1 MTYNSQQP
9 SFHILICLIQIW
21 KPSSP
26 QNLTDEPQNPILITE
41 AQHIEI
47 EDSYKKLIG
56 TASVSF
62 PRGTVIKKT
71 TTELNVLDD
80 NISTQNIVTATMDNG
95 VLLTTRTNSRAATTA
110 DFSVGNRIRIM
121 IGYTTDP
128 YIASLTKP
136 NKDGQSIYNNQSLLA
151 TYKDSLKTMFD
162 GFITKCSINTPIE
175 IKCENLASYLK
186 KISCPKIIPS
196 KDLTVN
202 DLLSENGK
210 YKLLKNTGL
219 KLHPDTEACTIN
231 IGKSPLSPDL
241 TIADVLTGWG
251 KIKLYAYIKYNNNEP
266 CLAVGR
272 TYFSKIDKDNILNG
286 SVGEIP
292 VIDFNYHVAE
302 NGLKMISTDKAF
314 LAVTATSMEKD
325 GKTYQITIRLNPDYN
340 KEDESS
346 SKWQV
351 LNETTISKK
360 ARKAGA
366 TVLGKSK
373 ERVDLSTYTII
384 PYMSQK
390 IGISHNDLLDEA
402 IKYFESYQMN
412 GIEGTLTLFGDLALC
427 SGTKVELKDERYPQK
442 NGYYLVDE
450 VNTKFGIDGY
460 RQTIKLPYMI
470 SKKKVENED

>member
-1 MTYNSQQP
+1 MIYNPQQP

-21 KPSSP
+21 KLDDP
-26 QNLTDEPQNPILITE
+26 QNLSGEPQNPILITE
-41 AQHIEI
+41 AQRIEI

-71 TTELNVLDD
+71 STELNLVGD
-80 NISTQNIVTATMDNG
+80 NISTQSVVIANMDNG
-95 VLLTTRTNSRAATTA
+95 VLMTTRTNSRAATTA
-110 DFSVGNRIRIM
+110 DFSVGSRIRIM
-121 IGYTTDP
+121 LGYATDP
-128 YIASLTKP
+128 HVASLTKP
-136 NKDGQSIYNNQSLLA
+136 NQDGQSIYNNASLLA
-151 TYKDSLKTMFD
+151 EYKGHLTTMFD

-175 IKCENLASYLK
+175 IKCEDLASNLK
-186 KISCPKIIPS
+186 KVSCPKIVS
-196 KDLTVN
+196 TSNVTVN

-219 KLHPDTEACTIN
+219 KLHPDTQSMDIN
-231 IGKSPLSPDL
+231 IGKIALTPDL
-241 TIADVLTGWG
+241 TIADVLTGWN
-251 KIKLYAYIKYNNNEP
+251 KIKLYAYIKYNNEEP
-266 CLAVGR
+266 CIAVGR

-286 SVGEIP
+286 SNEMP
-292 VIDFNYHVAE
+292 VIDFSYHVAE
-302 NGLKMISTDKAF
+302 NGLSMTSTDKAF

-325 GKTYQITIRLNPDYN
+325 GKFYQITVRMNPDYN
-340 KEDESS
+340 KEDENSS
-346 SKWQV
+346 RWQV
-351 LNETTISKK
+351 LNETKISKK

-366 TVLGKSK
+366 TVLGKSSD
-373 ERVDLSTYTII
+373 RVDLSTYTII

-390 IGISHNDLLDEA
+390 IGISHDDLLDEA

-412 GIEGTLTLFGDLALC
+412 GVEGSLTLFGDLALR

-450 VNTKFGIDGY
+450 VNTKFGVDGY

-470 SKKKVENED
+470 SKKKVENEG

>member
-1 MTYNSQQP
+1 MTYNPQQP

-21 KPSSP
+21 KLDDP
-26 QNLTDEPQNPILITE
+26 QNLSGEPQNPILITE
-41 AQHIEI
+41 AQRIEI

-71 TTELNVLDD
+71 STELNLVGD
-80 NISTQNIVTATMDNG
+80 NISTQSVVIANMDNG
-95 VLLTTRTNSRAATTA
+95 VLMTTRTNSRAATTA
-110 DFSVGNRIRIM
+110 DFSVGSRIKIM
-121 IGYTTDP
+121 LGYTTDP
-128 YIASLTKP
+128 HVASLTKP
-136 NKDGQSIYNNQSLLA
+136 NQDGQSIYNNASLLA
-151 TYKDSLKTMFD
+151 EYKGHLTTMFD

-175 IKCENLASYLK
+175 IKCEDLASNLK
-186 KISCPKIIPS
+186 KVSCPKIVS
-196 KDLTVN
+196 TNNVTVN

-219 KLHPDTEACTIN
+219 KLHPDTQSMDIN
-231 IGKSPLSPDL
+231 IGKIALSPDL
-241 TIADVLTGWG
+241 TIADILTGWN
-251 KIKLYAYIKYNNNEP
+251 KIKLYAYIKYNNEEP
-266 CLAVGR
+266 CIAVGR

-286 SVGEIP
+286 SNEIS
-292 VIDFNYHVAE
+292 VIDFSYHVAE
-302 NGLKMISTDKAF
+302 NGLSMASTDKAF

-325 GKTYQITIRLNPDYN
+325 GKFYQITVRMNPDYN
-340 KEDESS
+340 KEDENSS
-346 SKWQV
+346 RWQV
-351 LNETTISKK
+351 LNETKISKK

-366 TVLGKSK
+366 TVLGKSSD
-373 ERVDLSTYTII
+373 RVDLSTYTII

-390 IGISHNDLLDEA
+390 IGISHDDLLDEA

-412 GIEGTLTLFGDLALC
+412 GVEGSLTLFGDLALR

-450 VNTKFGIDGY
+450 VNTKFGVDGY

-470 SKKKVENED
+470 SKKKVENES